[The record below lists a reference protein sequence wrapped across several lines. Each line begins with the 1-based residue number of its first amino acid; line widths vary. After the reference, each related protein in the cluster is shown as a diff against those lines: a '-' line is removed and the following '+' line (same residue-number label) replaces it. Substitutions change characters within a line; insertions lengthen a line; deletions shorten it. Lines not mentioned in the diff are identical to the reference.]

1 MKTCGEIILRHGR
14 RSPDRVAVV
23 FEGRRTTYGDLLS
36 RSQRLGHA
44 LRLRG
49 VAPQDRVAVLA
60 MNCSEWFEL
69 SFVCQLNAFI
79 LATVNFRLA
88 PPEMA
93 YILKDSAPK
102 VLVFEQQY
110 ADTVAA
116 LRVELP
122 SIEHYVCIGD
132 APPDWALGYEA
143 LLAGGRAEGV
153 PSAGPLLARDGAPS
167 APQPCDYALL
177 IYTSGTTGRPKGVV
191 KTQAATLASLEIN
204 AYNLGL
210 RPDSR
215 ILIIMPMFHV
225 GAMSEASAMLYAG
238 GTVVLHRKFE
248 PVEVLKAIERERITH
263 VHMAPT
269 MVQALLDEPSIRTH
283 DTSSLRIFN
292 YAAAPMPVGLLKRAM
307 MRFGPIFMDIYGSTE
322 APGTILFPHQHVVDG
337 DPQQVKRLGSVGQS
351 NAITDVCIID
361 DDGKPCPPG
370 IAGEILVRSE
380 AAMAGYWNDSAATL
394 RAMRNGW
401 FHTGDIGYL
410 DDQDYLFLVDRKKDM
425 IISGGENI
433 YCREV
438 EEALMEHGGLQDVAV
453 IGIPDSYWGEA
464 VHAVAVAKPGVNVS
478 EADLIAFVG
487 LRIARYKR
495 PKSVE
500 FVVDLPRLPSGKV
513 MKHVLRD
520 RHKLK

>member
-23 FEGRRTTYGDLLS
+23 FEGRRTTYGELLS
-36 RSQRLGHA
+36 RSKRLSQS
-44 LRLRG
+44 LRQRG
-49 VAPQDRVAVLA
+49 VGAQDRVAVLA
-60 MNCSEWFEL
+60 MNCNEWFEL
-69 SFVCQLNAFI
+69 GFVCHLNAFVM
-79 LATVNFRLA
+79 ATVNFRLA
-88 PPEMA
+88 PPEIA

-102 VLVFEQQY
+102 VLIFEQQY
-110 ADTVAA
+110 AETVAA
-116 LRVELP
+116 LREQLP
-122 SIEHYVCIGD
+122 SIEHYICIGK
-132 APPDWALGYEA
+132 APDWALDYEG
-143 LLAGGRAEGV
+143 LLEGLPASGREDEPPV
-153 PSAGPLLARDGAPS
+153 E
-167 APQPCDYALL
+167 PQSSDLALL
-177 IYTSGTTGRPKGVV
+177 IYTSGTTGRPKGVM
-191 KTQAATLASLEIN
+191 KTQAATLASFKVN

-225 GAMSEASAMLYAG
+225 GAMSEANAMMYAG
-238 GTVVLHRKFE
+238 GTVVLQRKFE
-248 PVEVLKAIERERITH
+248 PIEVLRTIESERITH

-269 MVQALLDEPSIRTH
+269 MVQALLDEPSIQSH

-292 YAAAPMPVGLLKRAM
+292 YAAAPMPVSLLKQAID
-307 MRFGPIFMDIYGSTE
+307 RFGPIFMDIYGSTE
-322 APGTILFPHQHVVDG
+322 APGTILFPHQHVLDG
-337 DPQQVKRLGSVGQS
+337 DPEQVKRLGSVGQS
-351 NAITDVCIID
+351 NAITDLRIVD
-361 DDGKPCPPG
+361 DGGKPCAPG

-380 AAMAGYWNDSAATL
+380 AAMAGYWNDSVATQQ
-394 RAMRNGW
+394 AVRNGW

-453 IGIPDSYWGEA
+453 IGIPDSYWGEV
-464 VHAVAVAKPGVNVS
+464 VHAVAVAKAGVSVT

-487 LRIARYKR
+487 TRIARYKR

-500 FVVDLPRLPSGKV
+500 FVAELPRLPSGKV

-520 RHKLK
+520 RYKSK